1 MLNNLKTF
9 QRNTETQQELLRE
22 KTPLKHAGAPKNM
35 PIQILNEI
43 EQEITRFLSDLI
55 RINTTNPPGN
65 ETAAANFIAQYLS
78 KDGFKSEI
86 IESAP
91 GRGSVITR
99 LEGSGEKPSLLL
111 LSHLDVVAAN
121 PTEWTADPFDG
132 TVKDGYVYGRGAYD
146 MKGMTAVEVL
156 TLLLLKRNNVSLKGD
171 VVLAATADEEKGGE
185 EGAGYLLA
193 HHREKVWCPYV
204 LNEGGGLAIPQKSS
218 NVYPVQTAEKGIL
231 WFRIRAKG
239 TPGHGSTPNM
249 ADNAIVRMNKV
260 IEKIGNYEPETVYVP
275 TLKQFLSEVANHNP
289 ELNETFSRL
298 LGNPKQSE
306 KILDELAKTNRAL
319 AEEIRPRTK
328 MTITPTI
335 IHGGVKEN
343 IIPSDCEAVFDCR
356 VLPGQSVDETLSEI
370 KSLVNDVG
378 MDKLSFEI
386 IQMHDGNESTTQT
399 PLYGAINSVL
409 KEFEPGCGI
418 TPTLTTG
425 GTDSRFF
432 RETGSVCYGFHPMRP
447 DEPNDMLEK
456 RMHGIDERITIENLV
471 FGTSIFYETVK
482 RFMT

>member
-1 MLNNLKTF
+1 ML
-9 QRNTETQQELLRE
+9 
-22 KTPLKHAGAPKNM
+22 
-35 PIQILNEI
+35 IQIQKQI
-43 EQEITRFLSDLI
+43 EQEITHFLSDLI

-65 ETAAANFIAQYLS
+65 ETNAANFIAEYLAR
-78 KDGFKSEI
+78 DGLKSEI

-99 LEGSGEKPSLLL
+99 LMGSGEKPNLLL

-121 PTEWTADPFDG
+121 SSEWSVDPFKG

-156 TLLLLKRNNVSLKGD
+156 TLLLLKRNKIPLKGD
-171 VVLAATADEEKGGE
+171 IVLAATADEEKGGE
-185 EGAGYLLA
+185 EGAGYLLRN
-193 HHREKVWCPYV
+193 HKEKVWCPYV
-204 LNEGGGLAIPQKSS
+204 LNEGGGLAIPQKKG
-218 NVYPVQTAEKGIL
+218 NLYPVQTAEKGIL
-231 WFRIRAKG
+231 WFKIKAKG
-239 TPGHGSTPNM
+239 SPGHGSTPNL

-260 IEKIGNYEPETVYVP
+260 INELGDYQPETLYVP
-275 TLKQFLSEVANHNP
+275 TLRQFLTEVAKLNP
-289 ELNETFSRL
+289 DLEPYFSRL
-298 LGNPKQSE
+298 LKDPKQSE
-306 KILDELAKTNRAL
+306 LILDELAKIDKAL

-335 IHGGVKEN
+335 INGGTKEN
-343 IIPSDCEAVFDCR
+343 IIPSECDTVFDCR
-356 VLPGQSVDETLSEI
+356 VLPGQSVDAALSIIKTLL
-370 KSLVNDVG
+370 KDVG

-386 IQMHDGNESTTQT
+386 IQMHDGNESNTQT
-399 PLYGAINSVL
+399 PLYKAITDVL
-409 KEFEPGCGI
+409 TEFEPTCGV

-432 RETGSVCYGFHPMRP
+432 RETGSICYGFHPMRP
-447 DEPNDMLEK
+447 DEPNDELEK

>member
-1 MLNNLKTF
+1 
-9 QRNTETQQELLRE
+9 
-22 KTPLKHAGAPKNM
+22 M
-35 PIQILNEI
+35 PIPILNEI
-43 EQEITRFLSDLI
+43 EQEITHFLSELI

-65 ETAAANFIAQYLS
+65 ETAAANFIAQHLA
-78 KDGFKSEI
+78 KDGFEFEI
-86 IESAP
+86 IESSP
-91 GRGSVITR
+91 GRGSIITR
-99 LEGSGEKPSLLL
+99 VKGSGEKPNLLL

-121 PTEWTADPFDG
+121 PAEWSVDPFSG
-132 TVKDGYVYGRGAYD
+132 TVKEGYVYGRGAYD

-156 TLLLLKRNNVSLKGD
+156 TLKLLKKNRISLKGD

-185 EGAGYLLA
+185 EGAGYLLK
-193 HHREKVWCPYV
+193 HHKEKVWCQYV
-204 LNEGGGLAIPQKSS
+204 LNEGGGLAIPQKNG

-231 WFRIRAKG
+231 WFKIKVKG
-239 TPGHGSTPNM
+239 TPGHGSTPNT

-260 IEKIGNYEPETVYVP
+260 ITKLGEYQPETIYVP
-275 TLKQFLSEVANHNP
+275 TLKQFLIEVAKINP
-289 ELNETFSRL
+289 TLESDFSRL
-298 LGNPKQSE
+298 LANPKQSE
-306 KILDELAKTNRAL
+306 QILDELAKTNKAL

-328 MTITPTI
+328 TTITPTI

-343 IIPSDCEAVFDCR
+343 IIPSECETVFDCR
-356 VLPGQSVDETLSEI
+356 VLPGQSVDETLSLI
-370 KSLVNDVG
+370 KSLLKDVG
-378 MDKLSFEI
+378 MEKLSFEI

-399 PLYGAINSVL
+399 PLYDAITGVL
-409 KEFEPGCGI
+409 REFEPGCGV

-447 DEPNDMLEK
+447 DEPNDELEK

-471 FGTSIFYETVK
+471 FGTSIFYEVVK

>member
-1 MLNNLKTF
+1 
-9 QRNTETQQELLRE
+9 
-22 KTPLKHAGAPKNM
+22 M
-35 PIQILNEI
+35 PIQMLNEI

-55 RINTTNPPGN
+55 RINTTNPPGK
-65 ETAAANFIAQYLS
+65 ETAAATFVAEFLAREGFI
-78 KDGFKSEI
+78 SEI

-91 GRGSVITR
+91 GRGSVVSR
-99 LEGSGEKPSLLL
+99 LKGSGEKPNLLL

-121 PTEWTADPFDG
+121 PVEWTVDPFAG

-146 MKGMTAVEVL
+146 MKGMTAVEVF
-156 TLLLLKRNNVSLKGD
+156 TLLLLKRNNVPLKGD
-171 VVLAATADEEKGGE
+171 IVLAATADEEKGGE
-185 EGAGYLLA
+185 EGAGYLLS
-193 HHREKVWCPYV
+193 HHKEKVWCPYV
-204 LNEGGGLAIPQKSS
+204 LNEGGGLAIPQKKG

-231 WFRIRAKG
+231 WFKIKAKG
-239 TPGHGSTPNM
+239 TPGHGSTPNT

-260 IEKIGNYEPETVYVP
+260 ITILGEYQPETMYVP
-275 TLKQFLSEVANHNP
+275 TLRQFLAEIAKINP
-289 ELNETFSRL
+289 DLEADFSRL
-298 LGNPKQSE
+298 LSNPKQSE
-306 KILDELAKTNRAL
+306 QILDKLAKTNKAL

-328 MTITPTI
+328 TTIAPTI

-343 IIPSDCEAVFDCR
+343 IIPSECEAVFDCR
-356 VLPGQSVDETLSEI
+356 VLPGQSVDETFNVI
-370 KSLVNDVG
+370 KNLLRDVG

-386 IQMHDGNESTTQT
+386 IQIHDGNESTTQT
-399 PLYGAINSVL
+399 PLYSTISNVL
-409 KEFEPGCGI
+409 KEFEPNCGV

-432 RETGSVCYGFHPMRP
+432 RETGSICYGFHPMRP
-447 DEPNDMLEK
+447 DEPNDLLEK

>member
-1 MLNNLKTF
+1 
-9 QRNTETQQELLRE
+9 
-22 KTPLKHAGAPKNM
+22 
-35 PIQILNEI
+35 
-43 EQEITRFLSDLI
+43 
-55 RINTTNPPGN
+55 
-65 ETAAANFIAQYLS
+65 
-78 KDGFKSEI
+78 
-86 IESAP
+86 
-91 GRGSVITR
+91 
-99 LEGSGEKPSLLL
+99 
-111 LSHLDVVAAN
+111 
-121 PTEWTADPFDG
+121 
-132 TVKDGYVYGRGAYD
+132 
-146 MKGMTAVEVL
+146 
-156 TLLLLKRNNVSLKGD
+156 
-171 VVLAATADEEKGGE
+171 
-185 EGAGYLLA
+185 
-193 HHREKVWCPYV
+193 
-204 LNEGGGLAIPQKSS
+204 
-218 NVYPVQTAEKGIL
+218 
-231 WFRIRAKG
+231 
-239 TPGHGSTPNM
+239 M

-409 KEFEPGCGI
+409 KEFDPGCVI

>member
-1 MLNNLKTF
+1 MPLRVLKD
-9 QRNTETQQELLRE
+9 
-22 KTPLKHAGAPKNM
+22 
-35 PIQILNEI
+35 I

-65 ETAAANFIAQYLS
+65 ETAAANFISQYLA

-86 IESAP
+86 IESTS
-91 GRGSVITR
+91 GRGSLITR
-99 LEGSGEKPSLLL
+99 VKGSGEKPNLLL

-121 PTEWTADPFDG
+121 PKEWSVDPFAG
-132 TVKDGYVYGRGAYD
+132 LVKDGYVYGRGAYD

-156 TLLLLKRNNVSLKGD
+156 TLKLLKKNHIPLKGD

-185 EGAGYLLA
+185 EGAGYLLK
-193 HHREKVWCPYV
+193 HHKDKVWCPYV
-204 LNEGGGLAIPQKSS
+204 LNEGGGLAIPQKNG

-231 WFRIRAKG
+231 WFKIKAKG
-239 TPGHGSTPNM
+239 TPGHGSTPNT

-260 IEKIGNYEPETVYVP
+260 ITKLEEYHPETVFVP
-275 TLKQFLSEVANHNP
+275 TLKQFLMEVAKINP
-289 ELNETFSRL
+289 DMEADFSRL

-306 KILDELAKTNRAL
+306 QILDEIAKKNKAL

-328 MTITPTI
+328 TTIAPTI

-343 IIPSDCEAVFDCR
+343 IIPSECETVFDCR
-356 VLPGQSVDETLSEI
+356 VLPGQSVDEMLSLI
-370 KSLVNDVG
+370 KSLLNEVG
-378 MDKLSFEI
+378 MEKLSFEI

-399 PLYGAINSVL
+399 LLYDTITSVL
-409 KEFEPGCGI
+409 REFEPGCGV

-447 DEPNDMLEK
+447 DEPNDELEK

-471 FGTSIFYETVK
+471 FGTSIFYEVVK

>member
-121 PTEWTADPFDG
+121 PTEWTVDPFDG

-306 KILDELAKTNRAL
+306 KILD
-319 AEEIRPRTK
+319 
-328 MTITPTI
+328 
-335 IHGGVKEN
+335 
-343 IIPSDCEAVFDCR
+343 
-356 VLPGQSVDETLSEI
+356 
-370 KSLVNDVG
+370 
-378 MDKLSFEI
+378 
-386 IQMHDGNESTTQT
+386 
-399 PLYGAINSVL
+399 GAQN
-409 KEFEPGCGI
+409 
-418 TPTLTTG
+418 
-425 GTDSRFF
+425 
-432 RETGSVCYGFHPMRP
+432 
-447 DEPNDMLEK
+447 
-456 RMHGIDERITIENLV
+456 
-471 FGTSIFYETVK
+471 
-482 RFMT
+482 